1 MKLFR
6 WIIGSL
12 VAACSLPV
20 ISLLLAGT
28 LAKLLGCTLNE
39 ADVHPC
45 HIVGVQIGPFLYA
58 LSALGWLMIL
68 SLPLGAVA
76 LVTWIGT
83 ESVWFVRKR
92 IASSGLTGVTKRRL

>member
-1 MKLFR
+1 VKLFR

-12 VAACSLPV
+12 ILACSLPLC
-20 ISLLLAGT
+20 SLLLAGT
-28 LAKLLGCTLNE
+28 LANLLGCTLNE

-45 HIVGVQIGPFLYA
+45 TIVGVPIGSLLYA
-58 LSALGWLMIL
+58 LSAIGWLMIVT
-68 SLPLGAVA
+68 LPLGAVG

-92 IASSGLTGVTKRRL
+92 MQERTT

>member
-1 MKLFR
+1 VKTFR

-12 VAACSLPV
+12 LLACSLPLCG
-20 ISLLLAGT
+20 LLLAGT
-28 LAKLLGCTLNE
+28 LANVLGCTLNE

-45 HIVGVQIGPFLYA
+45 SILGVPIGPVLYA

-76 LVTWIGT
+76 LVTWIGA
-83 ESVWFVRKR
+83 ESVGFVRKR
-92 IASSGLTGVTKRRL
+92 MEGSVGNDQHTQL

>member
-1 MKLFR
+1 MKSFR
-6 WIIGSL
+6 WIIGGL
-12 VAACSLPV
+12 LLACSLPLL
-20 ISLLLAGT
+20 SLLLAGI

-45 HIVGVQIGPFLYA
+45 QILGVPIGTLLYS
-58 LSALGWLMIL
+58 LSTLGWLMIL

-83 ESVWFVRKR
+83 ESVWLVRKR
-92 IASSGLTGVTKRRL
+92 SAR